1 MSRNYHL
8 ELWEGINF
16 NLGTINQEASH
27 YLAILRVRILNNK
40 LEKGKWMFNEI
51 IKKTNWNGSD
61 LELST
66 GKIARQADGA
76 VMLKMG
82 DAAILST
89 VVSAKQVKEGADF
102 FPLTVNYQERAYA
115 AGKIPGGFFK
125 REGRGSEKE
134 ILVSR
139 LIDRPIRPLF
149 HPGFLNE
156 TQVLCTVHSYD
167 PKHNLDILS
176 IIGASAA
183 LAVSGIPYLDIVA
196 ASRVGYI
203 DGKYVLN
210 PSVEELENSKLDLV
224 VAGTKDSVMMV
235 ESEASLLTEEQML
248 EAVKF
253 GHQGFQ
259 PVIELIEDLRKAVNK
274 APWETKEL
282 FPQVLKDHIRT
293 LTKDAIKEAFTL
305 QIKQERYTLI
315 SDIRSAMIEK
325 FTADEEYSAAQVIFA
340 FKEVE
345 SEILRADALKNR
357 VRIDGRKPDEI
368 RPIECETSLF
378 PSTHGSALF
387 TRGETQGLVITTLGT
402 GQDEQIIDALEGEYK
417 EYFLLNYLF
426 PPYCVGDASPLR
438 APSRREVGHGKLA
451 WRALK
456 RALPSRTEFPYT
468 IRVVS
473 EITESNG
480 SSSMATVCGGSMS
493 MMDAGIPMIA
503 PISGIAMGLI
513 KEGDNFIV
521 LSDIIADEDH
531 LGDMDFK
538 VAGSKDGIT
547 ALQMDIKVRGITF
560 EIMKKALEQ
569 AKAGR
574 IHILGKM
581 ATAITTNN
589 LVSQNAPM
597 IESFKVNKD
606 KIREIIGPGGKIIRE
621 ICETTG
627 AKIDITDEGL
637 VSISAVGRDKLDAAI
652 SRVKAIAVD
661 PEIGDV
667 FDGTVVKILEAGAFV
682 NYSGN
687 RDGFV
692 HISEISHER
701 VESVTGALKEGQKV
715 KVKLIGFDRGKA
727 KLTIKNA
734 DGSQPEKPK
743 KEVQLNEKAV
753 IPKNVTP
760 ASASKGEK
768 REVAKKWKNK
778 PINEDENITERKY
791 FN

>member
-1 MSRNYHL
+1 
-8 ELWEGINF
+8 
-16 NLGTINQEASH
+16 
-27 YLAILRVRILNNK
+27 
-40 LEKGKWMFNEI
+40 
-51 IKKTNWNGSD
+51 
-61 LELST
+61 
-66 GKIARQADGA
+66 
-76 VMLKMG
+76 
-82 DAAILST
+82 
-89 VVSAKQVKEGADF
+89 
-102 FPLTVNYQERAYA
+102 
-115 AGKIPGGFFK
+115 
-125 REGRGSEKE
+125 
-134 ILVSR
+134 
-139 LIDRPIRPLF
+139 
-149 HPGFLNE
+149 
-156 TQVLCTVHSYD
+156 
-167 PKHNLDILS
+167 
-176 IIGASAA
+176 
-183 LAVSGIPYLDIVA
+183 
-196 ASRVGYI
+196 
-203 DGKYVLN
+203 
-210 PSVEELENSKLDLV
+210 
-224 VAGTKDSVMMV
+224 
-235 ESEASLLTEEQML
+235 
-248 EAVKF
+248 F

-259 PVIELIEDLRKAVNK
+259 PVIELIEDLKKAVDK

-282 FPQVLKDHIRT
+282 FPQVLKDQIRN
-293 LTKDAIKEAFTL
+293 LTKEAIKEAFTL

-325 FTADEEYSAAQVIFA
+325 FTANEEYSAVQVIFA

-378 PSTHGSALF
+378 P
-387 TRGETQGLVITTLGT
+387 
-402 GQDEQIIDALEGEYK
+402 
-417 EYFLLNYLF
+417 
-426 PPYCVGDASPLR
+426 PYCVGDASPLR

-456 RALPSRTEFPYT
+456 RALPTRTEFPYT

-560 EIMKKALEQ
+560 EIMEKALEQ

-597 IESFKVNKD
+597 IESFKVGKD

-661 PEIGDV
+661 PEIGDI
-667 FDGTVVKILEAGAFV
+667 FEGTVVKILEAGAFV

-701 VESVTGALKEGQKV
+701 VESVTGSL
-715 KVKLIGFDRGKA
+715 
-727 KLTIKNA
+727 
-734 DGSQPEKPK
+734 
-743 KEVQLNEKAV
+743 
-753 IPKNVTP
+753 
-760 ASASKGEK
+760 
-768 REVAKKWKNK
+768 
-778 PINEDENITERKY
+778 
-791 FN
+791 